1 MINSWSVKVAGYI
14 GKELDLDNKKTAIVS
29 YGIEV
34 MIGAIIKLII
44 FIMVPWM
51 LGVLTEFIVAYL
63 SFAILRI
70 VAGGVHCSEFYRC
83 LIVSLSSYLAIAFIA
98 TYLSFYALPSYTY
111 QELYWVLLAFSFL
124 VVITKAPVDVQEK
137 PIINPKRRLRLKIA
151 SCLVIGLFMLVSVY
165 WQPEDKIY
173 IASGLGILFQV
184 FTVTQSGAKFFKLV
198 DQII

>member
-1 MINSWSVKVAGYI
+1 LINSWSARAAGYI
-14 GKELDLDNKKTAIVS
+14 GKELDLDNKKMAIVS

-34 MIGAIIKLII
+34 IIGALIKLIV
-44 FIMVPWM
+44 FIAVPWM
-51 LGVLTEFIVAYL
+51 LGVFVEFMVAYL

-83 LIVSLSSYLAIAFIA
+83 LIVSVTSYLAIAFIA
-98 TYLSFYALPSYTY
+98 IHISSYALPYTY
-111 QELYWVLLAFSFL
+111 QELYWGILLFSFF
-124 VVITKAPVDVQEK
+124 VIIAKAPVDVQEK

-151 SCLVIGLFMLVSVY
+151 SCLVVGVFMIISVC
-165 WQPEDKIY
+165 WHLEDKFY

-184 FTVTQSGAKFFKLV
+184 FTVTKSGGKFFKLV